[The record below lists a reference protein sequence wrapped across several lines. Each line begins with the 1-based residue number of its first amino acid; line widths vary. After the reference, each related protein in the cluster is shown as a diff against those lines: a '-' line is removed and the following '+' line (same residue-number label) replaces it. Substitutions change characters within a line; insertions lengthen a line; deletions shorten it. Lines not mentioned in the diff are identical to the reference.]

1 MTQND
6 FETAECFADAFSSVF
21 VQEPLGPL
29 PKCCYTNN
37 TDFESEIGSEIIITE
52 EDVFNELK
60 SLNIYKSF
68 GPDQVHPK
76 LLHALADNNS
86 FVRCIMHLFSKCINE
101 QRIPNIWEKAN
112 VVALHKKD
120 SKLDPLNY
128 RPVSLTCILCK
139 LDEKFLS
146 RHILKFVNEKI
157 VNDKHGFME
166 GKSCFSNL
174 LEAVDSVLEML
185 EAGVGILWIF
195 FTLIFGK
202 FLTQFHITGYSLSWR
217 NTESRAQF

>member
-6 FETAECFADAFSSVF
+6 FETAECFTDAFSSVF

-37 TDFESEIGSEIIITE
+37 ADFKSEIGSEIIIKD

-86 FVRCIMHLFSKCINE
+86 FVC
-101 QRIPNIWEKAN
+101 
-112 VVALHKKD
+112 
-120 SKLDPLNY
+120 
-128 RPVSLTCILCK
+128 
-139 LDEKFLS
+139 
-146 RHILKFVNEKI
+146 
-157 VNDKHGFME
+157 
-166 GKSCFSNL
+166 
-174 LEAVDSVLEML
+174 
-185 EAGVGILWIF
+185 
-195 FTLIFGK
+195 
-202 FLTQFHITGYSLSWR
+202 
-217 NTESRAQF
+217 